1 MEKVKKTKLFWL
13 YFVVSV
19 LTLGLGVVMLPV
31 WQSTSLPFNKIGV
44 EFVNYV
50 IGGLIIAYVASYLIP
65 KSKKHKGSF
74 VQTLLVIE
82 IVLMVV
88 VAIGCILTNLKI
100 INISNPCQILALA
113 LWLRGVSEVF
123 CGVFQM
129 KENKEYGVWRV
140 IVAIAVITVSTYIF
154 AKPLFDAIYVQWLV
168 AIALILIAIAL
179 VVMGCQAKPKRV
191 KGSK

>member
-1 MEKVKKTKLFWL
+1 MEKIKKTNLFWI
-13 YFVVSV
+13 YFVASV
-19 LTLGLGVVMLPV
+19 LLIALGVIMLPV
-31 WQSTSLPFNKIGV
+31 WQNTSLPFKTIGV

-65 KSKKHKGSF
+65 KCKNHKGSF
-74 VQTLLVIE
+74 VQTLMVIE
-82 IVLMVV
+82 IVLMIV

-129 KENKEYGVWRV
+129 KENREYGIWRI

-154 AKPLFDAIYVQWLV
+154 AKPLFDAIYVQWL
-168 AIALILIAIAL
+168 IAIAL
-179 VVMGCQAKPKRV
+179 LVIAIALMVMGAQAKPK
-191 KGSK
+191 KTKKQ